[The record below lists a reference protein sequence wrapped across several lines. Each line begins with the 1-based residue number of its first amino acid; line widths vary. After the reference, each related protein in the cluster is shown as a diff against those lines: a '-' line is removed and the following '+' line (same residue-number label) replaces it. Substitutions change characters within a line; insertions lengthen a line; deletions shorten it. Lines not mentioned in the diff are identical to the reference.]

1 MLVAGAFQPWVILY
15 GAGQPAMAAGG
26 GADEAV
32 ASALLIVAGIDVAV
46 ALYVLVVARRQHR
59 ARFLHA
65 VATLLSALIL
75 VVLLRR
81 IQVDEHQTFLARMD
95 PDGAQSYLGDGIYLV
110 CIGLAVCAAAPF
122 VALPEMVR
130 ALRS

>member
-1 MLVAGAFQPWVILY
+1 MVLY
-15 GAGQPAMAAGG
+15 GHGDSALTPGG
-26 GADEAV
+26 GADEAL
-32 ASALLIVAGIDVAV
+32 ATLLVIVAAIDTALAAYVFAV
-46 ALYVLVVARRQHR
+46 ARLRGR

-65 VATLLSALIL
+65 LSILLSAIL
-75 VVLLRR
+75 VVLLVHR
-81 IQVDEHQTFLARMD
+81 IGIDEHQTVVARED